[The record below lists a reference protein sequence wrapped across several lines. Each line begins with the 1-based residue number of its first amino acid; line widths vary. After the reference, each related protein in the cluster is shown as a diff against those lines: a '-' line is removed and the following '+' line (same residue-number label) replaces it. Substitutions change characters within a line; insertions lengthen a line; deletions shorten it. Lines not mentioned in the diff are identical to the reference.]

1 MLLFSSIRQSRI
13 GTMQR
18 FYQAR
23 DELEAQL
30 LIDFLGASHISATM
44 LGRYQAGAAGELSAF
59 SYPWVC
65 LVEERDLG
73 RARQLLEEF
82 LRRRDEEPA
91 TDCWVCRRCG
101 TEVEAQF
108 DLCWHCGAG
117 RPL

>member
-1 MLLFSSIRQSRI
+1 
-13 GTMQR
+13 MQR

-30 LIDFLGASHISATM
+30 LIDYLGSSHIRATM
-44 LGRYQAGAAGELSAF
+44 LGRYQSGAAGELSALA
-59 SYPWVC
+59 YPWVY
-65 LVEERDLG
+65 LLEGRDLA

-82 LRRRDEEPA
+82 RQGPPQAGLDDW
-91 TDCWVCRRCG
+91 DCPQCG
-101 TEVEAQF
+101 TRIEAQF